1 MLTGAVGVSIGKVG
15 RQFQQNVDTVFPDKP
30 NRFYIDTQFPAET
43 SGMIYSLSYCYS
55 LPEFSADL
63 LFYQAIVGFYR
74 AGNNQNYIRVSETFN
89 ITVPPPPSSPPSPL
103 SSTSQRCE
111 TLSIPGYNIQE
122 GQVLGVCSREF
133 RGDGIGRLNLVAS
146 DDDDNGG
153 IGLRRSEAREDVNRL
168 CESPGTLPEETR
180 RNDYRNDE
188 GNVLLLFGNIGKVF
202 Q

>member
-1 MLTGAVGVSIGKVG
+1 MLTGAVGVEIGRVG
-15 RQFQQNVDTVFPDKP
+15 REFQQDVDIIFPDEP
-30 NRFYIDTQFPAET
+30 NRFYVDTQFPAET
-43 SGMIYSLSYCYS
+43 SGMIYNLSYCYS
-55 LPEFSADL
+55 PPEFSTNL
-63 LFYQAIVGFYR
+63 RFYQAIVGFYR
-74 AGNNQNYIRVSETFN
+74 EGDDENYIRVSNTFN
-89 ITVPPPPSSPPSPL
+89 ITVPSPRSSPSSSP
-103 SSTSQRCE
+103 SSTQCG

-188 GNVLLLFGNIGKVF
+188 GFLLFGNIGKVF